1 MEKKQYELCREVLR
15 RLAQRGLLNNLILI
29 GSWCLLFYK
38 DYFQQSSY
46 RAAIRTRDIDFLI
59 PLPQRFAAKVD
70 LYNLLQDLG
79 FVINFKGQGG
89 WITLQHPDLILEF
102 LVPERGRGTHKPVP
116 VPDLGINAQSLR
128 FLDFLATDA
137 ICVRFHD
144 LTVRVPHPANF
155 ALHKLIIASRR
166 QSDKGERDK
175 SQAVQVLQALI
186 KAREEATIRTRFGK
200 VPAKWQTCIRKNL
213 AEMKEDNI
221 LSILV

>member
-1 MEKKQYELCREVLR
+1 VEKKQYELCREVLR
-15 RLAQRGLLNNLILI
+15 RLDQRGLLSNLVLI
-29 GSWCLLFYK
+29 GSWCMLLYK

-46 RAAIRTRDIDFLI
+46 RAAIRTRDLDFLI

-70 LYNLLQDLG
+70 LHDLLRDLG

-89 WITLQHPDLILEF
+89 WITFQHPDLIIEF

-128 FLDFLATDA
+128 FLDFLAANT
-137 ICVRFHD
+137 ISVRFHD
-144 LTVRVPHPANF
+144 LAVRVPHPANF

-166 QSDKGERDK
+166 LSDKGERDR

-186 KAREEATIRTRFGK
+186 KAGEASTIRAQFSK
-200 VPAKWQTCIRKNL
+200 VPAKWQTCIRKSL
-213 AEMKEDNI
+213 AEMNEDNI
-221 LSILV
+221 LAVLV

>member
-1 MEKKQYELCREVLR
+1 VEKKQYELCREVLR

-46 RAAIRTRDIDFLI
+46 RAAIRTRDLDVLI
-59 PLPQRFAAKVD
+59 PLPQKFTVKVD
-70 LYNLLQDLG
+70 LYDLLRDLG

-89 WITLQHPDLILEF
+89 WITLQHPDLIIEF
-102 LVPERGRGTHKPVP
+102 LIPERGRGTHKPVP

-128 FLDFLATDA
+128 CLDFLATDA
-137 ICVRFHD
+137 IRVRFHD

-166 QSDKGERDK
+166 QSDKGERDR

-186 KAREEATIRTRFGK
+186 QSGEKATIRARFRK
-200 VPAKWQTCIRKNL
+200 APAKWQTCIRKNL

-221 LSILV
+221 LAILV